1 MRAKL
6 TRDRHEDRRIW
17 RGNRRER
24 YGLLLLLIRSPAKW
38 FLVVSLAVGSSKEG
52 PRFVLRGWGG
62 MAEGLYSVLTHFVN
76 GAPCPPKFRKFTIC
90 IMGCFDLILI
100 RHYLVCGLK
109 R

>member
-38 FLVVSLAVGSSKEG
+38 VLVVSLGCWIFEG
-52 PRFVLRGWGG
+52 GAQVCFGGMGGNGGGFVLC
-62 MAEGLYSVLTHFVN
+62 LDT
-76 GAPCPPKFRKFTIC
+76 FREWCAMPAK
-90 IMGCFDLILI
+90 
-100 RHYLVCGLK
+100 VS
-109 R
+109 